1 MKKKR
6 ERETRLRFP
15 NEANLQTRC
24 GKAFACGKTLKVDFV
39 SQLVN
44 QGRINERVLLNKKLL
59 GPKNRL
65 GENLKSEKEKKEEG
79 NSKDHVSNF
88 PAAK

>member
-1 MKKKR
+1 MSPEIYLKKKKKKR
-6 ERETRLRFP
+6 LRP
-15 NEANLQTRC
+15 NEANLQARR
-24 GKAFACGKTLKVDFV
+24 GKAFACGKVDFV

-65 GENLKSEKEKKEEG
+65 GVNLESEKKKKNEG
-79 NSKDHVSNF
+79 NSEDHVSTF
-88 PAAK
+88 L